1 MRVCMLSGFRG
12 GRGGGRDDYGG
23 GGRDGYEGRVDYN
36 RGGGRGGYRSVPFDI
51 SAACNMDLREMNWFS
66 GSRFLQ

>member
-1 MRVCMLSGFRG
+1 MLSGFRG
-12 GRGGGRDDYGG
+12 GRGGGRDDYRG
-23 GGRDGYEGRVDYN
+23 GGRDGYEGRDDYN